1 MTASENIDALI
12 AGLTD
17 WRGAALASLRKTIL
31 SADPDIIEEWKWL
44 GSPVWCCEGNMIVG
58 NAHKEKVKLT
68 FSHGAS
74 LADPEKLFNNG
85 LGGKVWRSI
94 DVLEGDVIDARALTD
109 LVREAVAYNRNKKK
123 KKNAQA
129 QP

>member
-85 LGGKVWRSI
+85 LGGKVWRAI
-94 DVLEGDVIDARALTD
+94 DVLEGDVIDARVLKD

>member
-1 MTASENIDALI
+1 MTASENIDALV

-31 SADPDIIEEWKWL
+31 SADPDIIEDWKWL

-58 NAHKEKVKLT
+58 NAHKKKVKLT

-85 LGGKVWRSI
+85 LGGKVWRAI
-94 DVLEGDVIDARALTD
+94 DVLEGDVIDARVLKD